1 MLCDSSSIVLISGN
15 IVFYWFVCFL
25 CLDIYRHH
33 INVFSLSLSLSLIS
47 CRLNRAS
54 LLIKAP
60 SSPIHREEETRRS
73 CGQMDHVAAAAAS
86 SALFW
91 SLTSRIHSDGRSHSN
106 TDTWPQRDTWRW
118 LKDTEAGLPVHLLLT
133 TILSL
138 SFCVMDHFHWFCYEL
153 WTSSGHFRNLLNNW
167 KSEKAVT
174 WKPYLRMSQVMTYKN
189 NIYW

>member
-1 MLCDSSSIVLISGN
+1 MLCDSSSTVLISGN

-25 CLDIYRHH
+25 CLDIYRRH
-33 INVFSLSLSLSLIS
+33 INVFSLSLSLIS

-174 WKPYLRMSQVMTYKN
+174 WKPYLRMSQVMTYTN